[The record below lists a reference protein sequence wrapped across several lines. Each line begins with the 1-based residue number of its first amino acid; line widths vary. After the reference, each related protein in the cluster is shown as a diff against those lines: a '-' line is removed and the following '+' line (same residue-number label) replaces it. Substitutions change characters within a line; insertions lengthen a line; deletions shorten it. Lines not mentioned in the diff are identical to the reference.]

1 MIRRSPLPTLASA
14 FAMIAVVATLAALPQ
29 PAAAEAPG
37 ASERPAA
44 PSAGA
49 VQNGH
54 VDVAGAAIHYQVHGD
69 LASGRTPLLVLHGA
83 FMSADAMKPL
93 IDPLAASR
101 PVIAVD
107 ARGHG
112 RSGGVDGPLSYD
124 RMADDTAA
132 VLDKLGVEKADV
144 LGYSMGGST
153 AVALAVGHPDK
164 VGKQVILSATSRL
177 DGWYPEVLAGISTL
191 TPDIFAGSPID
202 TEYKR
207 LSPAPDKFPKLVAN
221 IKALDATPFG
231 WSDGDHRR
239 RRRRHARPCDRA
251 VQAARRRRRGR
262 GDAGLSDRGA
272 QVAARDPARD
282 LAHRDHGR
290 NPRDRGDGRA
300 LSRRQGAA
308 AAVLL
313 ARLGFHRHSGGGRN
327 LDGAE
332 ESKGEI
338 PTPWTALQAL
348 RSGFARMTIGNRRN
362 DHAREPRQQHRSHRL

>member
-37 ASERPAA
+37 TSERSAA
-44 PSAGA
+44 PAVGA

-112 RSGGVDGPLSYD
+112 RSGGVDGPLNYD

-177 DGWYPEVLAGISTL
+177 DGWYPEVLAGISKL

-231 WSDGDHRR
+231 WSD
-239 RRRRHARPCDRA
+239 AA
-251 VQAARRRRRGR
+251 VQAIPGKTMVII
-262 GDAGLSDRGA
+262 GDADGVTLDHAIALFKLRGGGD
-272 QVAARDPARD
+272 VAAAT
-282 LAHRDHGR
+282 
-290 NPRDRGDGRA
+290 
-300 LSRRQGAA
+300 QGFLTAA
-308 AAVLL
+308 PK
-313 ARLGFHRHSGGGRN
+313 ARLAILPATSHIGIM
-327 LDGAE
+327 
-332 ESKGEI
+332 GEI
-338 PTPWTALQAL
+338 PAIAAMVVPFLDDKAPPPP
-348 RSGFARMTIGNRRN
+348 SF
-362 DHAREPRQQHRSHRL
+362 